1 MGIGP
6 ISAGKWGQSPFRK
19 KIGPFPIS
27 VVSVSIRAVS
37 DESAPE
43 KPSYA
48 RVPFS
53 LAGLLRAAVRLPM
66 LIVVTV
72 GIALG
77 WGILALWPRGHER
90 RAALRRGVTRRW
102 ATAICRIFGA
112 RVEVLGELPRGPG
125 FLITNHVGYLDIPV
139 LMSLTGCR
147 FVSKHEIAN
156 WPFIGFFARVGG
168 TLFVKRGN
176 GGREAGL
183 TLEGMAQ
190 AFADGDL
197 VTFFPEGTTSR
208 GEGILPFRS
217 GLLSLPARD
226 GHPVYPAALVYST
239 EVRGVDPGLAVAWSG
254 GQSLVPHVWR
264 LVQLP
269 GFTVRIAA
277 AHAVEASHRKQ
288 LARALQQRVEMMHA
302 GMRAEVPESEQVPR
316 LSA

>member
-1 MGIGP
+1 MGPIP
-6 ISAGKWGQSPFRK
+6 ISA

-27 VVSVSIRAVS
+27 AVSVSICPVS
-37 DESAPE
+37 DESALE

-48 RVPFS
+48 RVPIS
-53 LAGLLRAAVRLPM
+53 LPGLVRAAVRLP
-66 LIVVTV
+66 LLVLFTL

-77 WGILALWPRGHER
+77 WGVLALWPWGRER
-90 RAALRRGVTRRW
+90 RAILRRSVTRRW
-102 ATAICRIFGA
+102 AATVCRIFGG

-156 WPFIGFFARVGG
+156 WPVIGFLARVAG

-176 GGREAGL
+176 SGREAGV
-183 TLEGMAQ
+183 TLEGMAA

-197 VTFFPEGTTSR
+197 VVFFPEGTTSR
-208 GEGILPFRS
+208 GAGILPFRS

-239 EVRGVDPGLAVAWSG
+239 EVHGVDPGLALAWSG
-254 GQSLVPHVWR
+254 KQSLVPHVWK
-264 LVQLP
+264 LVMLP

-277 AHAVEASHRKQ
+277 AHAVEASHRKE
-288 LARALQQRVEMMHA
+288 LARALQKRVEMMHA
-302 GMRAEVPESEQVPR
+302 GMRMVAAESEAPER